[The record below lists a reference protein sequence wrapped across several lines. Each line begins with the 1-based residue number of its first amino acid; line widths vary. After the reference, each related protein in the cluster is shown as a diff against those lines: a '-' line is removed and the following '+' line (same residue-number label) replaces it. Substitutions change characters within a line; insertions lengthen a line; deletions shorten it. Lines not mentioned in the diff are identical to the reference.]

1 MTLDPKSVSRT
12 FGRAAVAYDQHAE
25 LQREVGERL
34 LERLD
39 GLKFQPGHILDLGCG
54 TGVHTQALHA
64 RYPQARILAM
74 DVAVPMLARAARRR
88 GWWRKR
94 FSLAAGDAN
103 ALPLADASFD
113 LVFSSLMLQWC
124 NDVSGVL
131 ANLRRILKPGGLLL
145 LSSFGLDTL
154 GELRAAWASVD
165 AHPRVSRFT
174 DIQRLG
180 SALTRSG
187 FAEPV
192 LDTDWIT
199 TTYRDPRDLMRELKG
214 IGASNAASER
224 SRGLTTPQRLRAALR
239 AYEEFRQPDGRYPA
253 TWEVL
258 YASAWAPDD
267 GQPIRTDR
275 GEEASIPV
283 ASLGIRRR

>member
-1 MTLDPKSVSRT
+1 
-12 FGRAAVAYDQHAE
+12 
-25 LQREVGERL
+25 
-34 LERLD
+34 
-39 GLKFQPGHILDLGCG
+39 
-54 TGVHTQALHA
+54 
-64 RYPQARILAM
+64 M

-131 ANLRRILKPGGLLL
+131 ANLRRILKPGGLAAAV
-145 LSSFGLDTL
+145 
-154 GELRAAWASVD
+154 ELRPRYPDRAASRLGFSVD
-165 AHPRVSRFT
+165 ARPRVSRFT

>member
-12 FGRAAVAYDQHAE
+12 FGRAAVAYDHHAE

-124 NDVSGVL
+124 NDVSSVL

-165 AHPRVSRFT
+165 ARPRVSRFT

>member
-1 MTLDPKSVSRT
+1 MSLDLKSVSRT
-12 FGRAAVAYDQHAE
+12 FGRAASEYDQHAE
-25 LQREVGERL
+25 LQREVGGRL

-39 GLKFQPGHILDLGCG
+39 GLKFEPRSILDLGCG
-54 TGVHTQALHA
+54 TGAQTLELRQ
-64 RYPQARILAM
+64 RFPDARILAM
-74 DVAVPMLARAARRR
+74 DTAVAMLGQAAKRR

-94 FSLAAGDAN
+94 FDLAAGDAN
-103 ALPLADASFD
+103 ALPLADTRFD
-113 LVFSSLMLQWC
+113 LVLSNLMLQWC
-124 NDVSGVL
+124 NDVPAVL
-131 ANLRRILKPGGLLL
+131 ANLRRVLKPGGMLL

-154 GELRAAWASVD
+154 RELRAAWASVD

-174 DIQRLG
+174 DVQRLG

-199 TTYRDPRDLMRELKG
+199 ATYQNPRDLLRELKG

-224 SRGLTTPQRLRAALR
+224 CRGLTTPGRLKAMLE
-239 AYEEFRQPDGRYPA
+239 AYESFRRPDRLYPA

-258 YASAWAPDD
+258 YASAWAPDP
-267 GQPIRTDR
+267 GQPVRTDY

>member
-1 MTLDPKSVSRT
+1 MTLDMKSVSRT
-12 FGRAAVAYDQHAE
+12 FGRAAVAYDRHAE
-25 LQREVGERL
+25 LQREVGDRL

-39 GLKFQPGHILDLGCG
+39 GLKFQPSNILDLGCG
-54 TGVHTQALHA
+54 TGAQTLNLRA
-64 RYPQARILAM
+64 RFPEARILAM
-74 DVAVPMLARAARRR
+74 DAAVPMLSRAKRRR

-94 FSLAAGDAN
+94 FDLAAGDAN
-103 ALPLADASFD
+103 ALPLADSQFD
-113 LVFSSLMLQWC
+113 LVFSNLMLQWC
-124 NDVSGVL
+124 NDPSVAL
-131 ANLRRILKPGGLLL
+131 ANLRRVLKPGGMLL

-165 AHPRVSRFT
+165 SHPRVSRFT

-199 TTYRDPRDLMRELKG
+199 ATYQNPRDLMRELKG
-214 IGASNAASER
+214 IGASNAASDR
-224 SRGLTTPQRLRAALR
+224 CRGLTTPKRLQAMLQ
-239 AYEEFRQPDGRYPA
+239 AYESFRRPDGLYPA

-258 YASAWAPDD
+258 YASAWAPDP
-267 GQPIRTDR
+267 GQPIRTEH

>member
-1 MTLDPKSVSRT
+1 MTLDPKFVART
-12 FGRAAVAYDQHAE
+12 FGRAAAAYDRHAE

-39 GLKFQPGHILDLGCG
+39 GLKFQPLSILDLGCG
-54 TGVHTQALHA
+54 TGAQTRAL
-64 RYPQARILAM
+64 RQRFPQARLLAM
-74 DVAVPMLARAARRR
+74 DVSVPMLARAARRR

-94 FSLAAGDAN
+94 FDLAAGDAN
-103 ALPLADASFD
+103 ALPLADARFD

-124 NDVSGVL
+124 NDVPAVL
-131 ANLRRILKPGGLLL
+131 ANLRRVLRPGGMLL

-154 GELRAAWASVD
+154 SELRAAWASVD
-165 AHPRVSRFT
+165 PYPRVSRFT

-180 SALTRSG
+180 SALTGSG

-199 TTYRDPRDLMRELKG
+199 TTHENPRDLMHDLKG
-214 IGASNAASER
+214 IGASNAAGDR
-224 SRGLTTPQRLRAALR
+224 NPGLTTPRRLKAMLQ
-239 AYEEFRQPDGRYPA
+239 AYETFRRPDGLYPA

-258 YASAWAPDD
+258 YASAWAPDP
-267 GQPIRTDR
+267 GQPIRTER